1 MNTRTRFLAMSRA
14 NHLEYRNVPFRPTRP
29 VDRMDAL
36 PTLLDELSDWILG
49 LGVGAGLVILTV
61 LLFSMGCAPAP
72 DDHEPSAAWCERNR
86 CDREALAFTVAG
98 EGLHAPF
105 LAAMGRMA
113 AATGRQ
119 LSTDPQGGIPVVWRA
134 DIRTQPTPENPTGL
148 PSCANTI
155 ASGVPGGRMFTQ
167 RIEVNSTRLPGCP
180 GPELSLL
187 HELIHALAPMAEHV
201 DVDSLFASST
211 GKDMRP
217 IDAPALERLCEFFAC
232 DNFAPESP

>member
-119 LSTDPQGGIPVVWRA
+119 LSTDPQGGIPVVWRE
-134 DIRTQPTPENPTGL
+134 DTRTPPTLKDPTGR
-148 PSCANTI
+148 PACANTT
-155 ASGVPGGRMFTQ
+155 ASGMKGGRMYTQ
-167 RIEVNSTRLPGCP
+167 RIEIDPTPPPGCP
-180 GPELSLL
+180 GPELSLV
-187 HELIHALAPMAEHV
+187 HELIHALAPDAVHLLEP
-201 DVDSLFASST
+201 SLFSFDIERST
-211 GKDMRP
+211 L
-217 IDAPALERLCEFFAC
+217 DAGALVELCAHFDCNAFE
-232 DNFAPESP
+232 PESY